1 MKAPDK
7 KSGKSTTSTAAP
19 PARAASFTI
28 EAQAEGAAEKAPD
41 EQGGESTSTAVPPAH
56 ATSFTSEAQA
66 EGAVEKAP
74 DKKQGESTSTAVP
87 HVRMRPVRLR
97 ASWLASVPY
106 KTFAYSDAEWQKI
119 KNILAPLDIDADAM
133 TIGDLWWAQ
142 STAAA
147 LVAEPRRPLREQL
160 QGLAAEFLGLVE
172 FYKQGA
178 PGAFTPRQEAA
189 EIREALNKFARP
201 LAAALS
207 LDNSLTFSF
216 SPHRETVSKAL
227 APFIAHA
234 QRFHD
239 RLMAEGSQSSAN
251 ARSAHRE
258 YWDWLSLLWQA
269 ITAGKTPRLRERGL
283 NSFLLTCSGPVFPDK
298 TSKSTINDFLRKTGK
313 RT

>member
-1 MKAPDK
+1 MKAPDR
-7 KSGKSTTSTAAP
+7 KSGENTSTAAPPVLAASFTNEAQAEGAVSKTPDEQSRESTSTAAP
-19 PARAASFTI
+19 PA
-28 EAQAEGAAEKAPD
+28 
-41 EQGGESTSTAVPPAH
+41 
-56 ATSFTSEAQA
+56 EAQA

-251 ARSAHRE
+251 ARSAHWE

>member
-1 MKAPDK
+1 LQHPAGRGCRRFADAEGAVVKVPDK
-7 KSGKSTTSTAAP
+7 KS
-19 PARAASFTI
+19 
-28 EAQAEGAAEKAPD
+28 
-41 EQGGESTSTAVPPAH
+41 
-56 ATSFTSEAQA
+56 
-66 EGAVEKAP
+66 
-74 DKKQGESTSTAVP
+74 GESTSTAVP

-119 KNILAPLDIDADAM
+119 KNILAHLDIDADAM

-142 STAAA
+142 ACLLLVDRELQLSHAAAA

-178 PGAFTPRQEAA
+178 PGALTPWQEAA
-189 EIREALNKFARP
+189 EIREALKQARGFR
-201 LAAALS
+201 AT
-207 LDNSLTFSF
+207 LDNTLTFSF
-216 SPHRETVSKAL
+216 SPHREEVSKPLAL
-227 APFIAHA
+227 LIAHA
-234 QRFHD
+234 QRLHD

-251 ARSAHRE
+251 ARSAHWE

-283 NSFLLTCSGPVFPDK
+283 NSFLLTCSGPVFPDE
-298 TSKSTINDFLRKTGK
+298 TSKSTINDFLRKAGK

>member
-28 EAQAEGAAEKAPD
+28 
-41 EQGGESTSTAVPPAH
+41 
-56 ATSFTSEAQA
+56 EAQA

-142 STAAA
+142 ACPLLVDRELPLSHAAAA

-178 PGAFTPRQEAA
+178 PGAFTPRQETT

-216 SPHRETVSKAL
+216 SPHREEVSKPLAL
-227 APFIAHA
+227 LIAHA
-234 QRFHD
+234 QRLHD

-251 ARSAHRE
+251 ARSAHWE

-283 NSFLLTCSGPVFPDK
+283 NSFLLTCSEPVFPDE
-298 TSKSTINDFLRKTGK
+298 TSKSTINDFLRKAGK

>member
-19 PARAASFTI
+19 PARAA
-28 EAQAEGAAEKAPD
+28 
-41 EQGGESTSTAVPPAH
+41 
-56 ATSFTSEAQA
+56 SFTSEAQA

-178 PGAFTPRQEAA
+178 PRALTPWQEAA
-189 EIREALNKFARP
+189 EIREALRQARGFR
-201 LAAALS
+201 AT
-207 LDNSLTFSF
+207 LDNTLTFSF
-216 SPHRETVSKAL
+216 SPHREEVSKPLAL
-227 APFIAHA
+227 LIAHA
-234 QRFHD
+234 QRLHD

-251 ARSAHRE
+251 ARSAHWE

-283 NSFLLTCSGPVFPDK
+283 NSFLLTCSEPVFPDE
-298 TSKSTINDFLRKTGK
+298 TSKSTINDFLRKAGK

>member
-1 MKAPDK
+1 MKAPDR
-7 KSGKSTTSTAAP
+7 KSGENTSTAAP
-19 PARAASFTI
+19 PAHAA
-28 EAQAEGAAEKAPD
+28 
-41 EQGGESTSTAVPPAH
+41 
-56 ATSFTSEAQA
+56 SFTSEAQA

-119 KNILAPLDIDADAM
+119 KNILAPLDIDADAK

-142 STAAA
+142 ACLLLVDRELQLSHAAAA

-178 PGAFTPRQEAA
+178 PGALTPWQEAA
-189 EIREALNKFARP
+189 EIREALKQARGFR
-201 LAAALS
+201 AT
-207 LDNSLTFSF
+207 LDNTLTFSF
-216 SPHRETVSKAL
+216 SPHREEVSKPLAL
-227 APFIAHA
+227 LIAHA

-251 ARSAHRE
+251 ARSAHWE

>member
-1 MKAPDK
+1 MKVPDK
-7 KSGKSTTSTAAP
+7 KS
-19 PARAASFTI
+19 
-28 EAQAEGAAEKAPD
+28 
-41 EQGGESTSTAVPPAH
+41 
-56 ATSFTSEAQA
+56 
-66 EGAVEKAP
+66 
-74 DKKQGESTSTAVP
+74 GESTSTAVP

-133 TIGDLWWAQ
+133 TIGDPWWEQ

-172 FYKQGA
+172 FYKQRA
-178 PGAFTPRQEAA
+178 PGALTPRQEAA

-251 ARSAHRE
+251 ARSAHWE

-283 NSFLLTCSGPVFPDK
+283 NSFLLTCSEPVFPDE
-298 TSKSTINDFLRKTGK
+298 TSKSTINDFLRKAGK

>member
-1 MKAPDK
+1 
-7 KSGKSTTSTAAP
+7 
-19 PARAASFTI
+19 
-28 EAQAEGAAEKAPD
+28 
-41 EQGGESTSTAVPPAH
+41 
-56 ATSFTSEAQA
+56 
-66 EGAVEKAP
+66 
-74 DKKQGESTSTAVP
+74 
-87 HVRMRPVRLR
+87 
-97 ASWLASVPY
+97 
-106 KTFAYSDAEWQKI
+106 
-119 KNILAPLDIDADAM
+119 M
-133 TIGDLWWAQ
+133 T
-142 STAAA
+142 
-147 LVAEPRRPLREQL
+147 
-160 QGLAAEFLGLVE
+160 
-172 FYKQGA
+172 
-178 PGAFTPRQEAA
+178 PGQEAT

-251 ARSAHRE
+251 ARSAHWE

-269 ITAGKTPRLRERGL
+269 ITAGKTPRMRERGL

>member
-19 PARAASFTI
+19 PARAA
-28 EAQAEGAAEKAPD
+28 
-41 EQGGESTSTAVPPAH
+41 
-56 ATSFTSEAQA
+56 SFTSEAQA

-178 PGAFTPRQEAA
+178 PGALTPGQEAS
-189 EIREALNKFARP
+189 EIREALKQARGFR
-201 LAAALS
+201 AT
-207 LDNSLTFSF
+207 LDNTLTFSF
-216 SPHRETVSKAL
+216 SPHREEVSKPLAL
-227 APFIAHA
+227 LIAHA
-234 QRFHD
+234 QRLHD

-251 ARSAHRE
+251 ARSAHWE

-283 NSFLLTCSGPVFPDK
+283 NSFLLTCSEPVFPDE
-298 TSKSTINDFLRKTGK
+298 TSKSTINDFLRKAGK